1 MALCGHATGRYPDCD
16 RGSNLSLM
24 LALVRFAMR
33 GRSQAALVAATAAV
47 LSVLPFVGV
56 LAALVSAAV
65 IALATLRNG
74 LTEGLFVAALAGL
87 GGGVLAWLALTT
99 PAPAIGFFVLFW
111 GPVWLLAVVLG
122 WSRSLALAIEAAAAL
137 ALLALAVVLPM
148 IGNLADLWRDVLEP
162 LRVALIDA
170 EVMTA
175 DEGERAVS
183 QLATWM
189 PGLLTAT
196 IYVMVV
202 CSLLLARWW
211 QALLDRP
218 GAFGAEFQGLR
229 FHRVFA
235 LAVIAAYAL
244 VVVTDAFWPVAVLLV
259 LALLL
264 MLQGLAVIHS
274 VVRVRQV
281 HAGWLIALYGFFVIG
296 LPLPQMVIA
305 GLGLADAWADF
316 RRRLGGQGK
325 SGS

>member
-1 MALCGHATGRYPDCD
+1 
-16 RGSNLSLM
+16 M

-47 LSVLPFVGV
+47 LSVLPFFGV

-87 GGGVLAWLALTT
+87 GGGLLAWLALTT
-99 PAPAIGFFVLFW
+99 PVPAIGFFVLFW

-122 WSRSLALAIEAAAAL
+122 WSRSLALAIEVAAVLALVAL
-137 ALLALAVVLPM
+137 ALVVPLAGDLR
-148 IGNLADLWRDVLEP
+148 DLWREVLEP
-162 LRVALIDA
+162 LRLAFIDA

-175 DEGERAVS
+175 AEGERAVS

-196 IYVMVV
+196 IYLMVV
-202 CSLLLARWW
+202 CSLLVARWW
-211 QALLDRP
+211 QSLLDRP
-218 GAFGAEFQGLR
+218 GAFGAEFRELR
-229 FHRVFA
+229 FHRLFI
-235 LAVIAAYAL
+235 LAAIAAYVL
-244 VVVTDAFWPVAVLLV
+244 VVVTDAFWPVAMLLV
-259 LALLL
+259 LGLLL
-264 MLQGLAVIHS
+264 MFQGLAVIHS
-274 VVRVRQV
+274 VTQARQTQV
-281 HAGWLIALYGFFVIG
+281 GWLIALYLFFVIG
-296 LPLPQMVIA
+296 IPLPQMIIA

-325 SGS
+325 NGS